1 MVLVRLFQASS
12 RMSACR
18 NVLSAAA
25 KVTLIVAAVVAGTT
39 TDVFAQPAPATPPAT
54 QAPRRQTPPAKAPQ
68 KPEAPKIRQV
78 SGITLGWI
86 RHCAEVG
93 TPPALAC
100 VTQQEIRDESGNF
113 VISLAFQEPA
123 GGGRKRIAIGVPLGS
138 WLPSELNLR
147 VDQGKVFDA
156 RYGTCLNNGCF
167 GALEPTPDLISQ
179 MRSGQMAIVT
189 LWDAFNQPVEVSL
202 PLESFRSAM
211 DGAPANIS
219 ESEEIHKQWIGSLV
233 SRAQAKQQQP
243 LNDQQ
248 PAPQPAPADATKN

>member
-18 NVLSAAA
+18 NVLSATAR
-25 KVTLIVAAVVAGTT
+25 VTLIVTAVAVMI
-39 TDVFAQPAPATPPAT
+39 TDVLAQPAPPTPPAA

-78 SGITLGWI
+78 SGVTLGWI

-113 VISLAFQEPA
+113 VVSLAFQEPA
-123 GGGRKRIAIGVPLGS
+123 GGGRKRIAIGVPLGT

-167 GALEPTPDLISQ
+167 GALDPTPDLISQ
-179 MRSGQMAIVT
+179 MRSGQTAIVT

-202 PLESFRSAM
+202 PLESFRIAT

-219 ESEEIHKQWIGSLV
+219 ESEEIHKQWIASLV
-233 SRAQAKQQQP
+233 ARAQAKQQQP
-243 LNDQQ
+243 LNEQ
-248 PAPQPAPADATKN
+248 QPAPADATKN